1 MVQRILSVA
10 GSHANGA
17 MTVADLFAGTGA
29 VATAFKAGGYGVTA
43 NDVLYFSYVLN
54 KGTLEMRNQPTARM
68 LELID
73 HLNHLTLQNSGT
85 DPDSCFI
92 CQNYSPHEGCQR
104 MYFQED
110 NALKID
116 LIRQEIE
123 KLRVEL
129 ADAEYYYLLACLLSA
144 VPYVANI
151 TGTFAAYLKFWDK
164 RTYNPLLLKPLSIVE
179 GRRPCHATNWDVKD
193 MARRVKA
200 DIAYLDP
207 PYNQR
212 QYLPNYHL
220 LETIALYDRPALKGI
235 TGVRADD
242 TKLSDF
248 CRKGQVADAFRQV
261 LTSVKC
267 HYILLSY
274 NNEGLLSTEELSGI
288 VKDCGRSSTFRL
300 YEYDHRRYKNKIPNN
315 RSGLKEQLYFIEKC

>member
-10 GSHANGA
+10 DSHARGA
-17 MTVADLFAGTGA
+17 VTVADLFAGTGA

-43 NDVLYFSYVLN
+43 NDLLYFSYVLN
-54 KGTLEMRNQPTARM
+54 KGTLEMYRQPTAQM

-73 HLNHLTLQNSGT
+73 HLNHLTPTSSHADL
-85 DPDSCFI
+85 DRCFVY
-92 CQNYSPHEGCQR
+92 QNYAPHEGCKR
-104 MYFQED
+104 MYFQPD

-116 LIRQEIE
+116 LIRQETE
-123 KLRVEL
+123 RLRGEL
-129 ADAEYYYLLACLLSA
+129 TEAEYFYLLACLLSA

-164 RTYNPLLLKPLSIVE
+164 RTYNPLLLKPLGIVE
-179 GRRPCHATNWDVKD
+179 SQRPCRATNCDAKD
-193 MARRVKA
+193 LARQLKA
-200 DIAYLDP
+200 DVAYLDP

-242 TKLSDF
+242 TKQSDF
-248 CRKGQVADAFRQV
+248 CRRGRVADAFRQM
-261 LTSVKC
+261 LASVQC
-267 HYILLSY
+267 RYILVSY
-274 NNEGLLSTEELSGI
+274 NNEGLLSTEELSAI
-288 VKDCGRSSTFRL
+288 IKECGRSSTFRL
-300 YEYDHRRYKNKIPNN
+300 YEYDQRRYKNKIPNN